1 VRVPDEAGSGVAKV
15 SVQMADWPDRQ
26 VRPATVEVPIED

>member
-15 SVQMADWPDRQ
+15 TVRMVDWPDREVQ
-26 VRPATVEVPIED
+26 PATVEIPIEN